1 MSATA
6 SRTEVSQD
14 LALDMYRRMTLI
26 RGFEEKSAEAAS
38 IWGWPPESGIQAM
51 PLSTASPARSLGAST
66 RIVGQEIDGWWS
78 ITLDLRLVENA
89 VPPRKHASA
98 ATPLL
103 LGIPVIGILAAIV
116 DLPED
121 NRGGLLALANLGTQ
135 RLPLTIAGPA
145 SGTVACSLR
154 RDPQAENVGSPVSL
168 AGAGVDGARGR

>member
-1 MSATA
+1 VAFA
-6 SRTEVSQD
+6 RD
-14 LALDMYRRMTLI
+14 LPKEYSTPRCRHAGTQCQ
-26 RGFEEKSAEAAS
+26 GCPKS
-38 IWGWPPESGIQAM
+38 IGVPHP
-51 PLSTASPARSLGAST
+51 

-78 ITLDLRLVENA
+78 ISLDLRLVENA

-103 LGIPVIGILAAIV
+103 LGIAIIGILAAIV

-121 NRGGLLALANLGTQ
+121 NRGGLLALANLGSQ

-168 AGAGVDGARGR
+168 AGTGVDGARGR